1 MDLNQSLRVSSQ
13 ELLSPVTKDNYLIY
27 RRVAPWVLQGAT
39 HSTFFG
45 LGLYV
50 YHNPGFLCIEGRLL
64 GWEGHCASSSSK
76 SHSIITLI
84 SKPV

>member
-1 MDLNQSLRVSSQ
+1 MDLNQSLRVTSQ
-13 ELLSPVTKDNYLIY
+13 ELLCPVTKDNYLIY

-50 YHNPGFLCIEGRLL
+50 YHNPGFLCICLL
-64 GWEGHCASSSSK
+64 YTSDAADE
-76 SHSIITLI
+76 
-84 SKPV
+84 

>member
-50 YHNPGFLCIEGRLL
+50 YLNPGFLCIKDGPL
-64 GWEGHCASSSSK
+64 GG
-76 SHSIITLI
+76 
-84 SKPV
+84 

>member
-50 YHNPGFLCIEGRLL
+50 YHNPGFQCIEARPL
-64 GWEGHCASSSSK
+64 GWIGRCYAK
-76 SHSIITLI
+76 FF
-84 SKPV
+84 